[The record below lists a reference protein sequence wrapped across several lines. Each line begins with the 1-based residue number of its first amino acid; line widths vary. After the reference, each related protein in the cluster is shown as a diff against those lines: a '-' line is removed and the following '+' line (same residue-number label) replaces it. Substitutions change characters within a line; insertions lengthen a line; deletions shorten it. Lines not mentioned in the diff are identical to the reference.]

1 MPTPDAPARPA
12 PTRTVRALTAWLV
25 CVLAASVG
33 TLAHY
38 LLADNEPVAVAAGI
52 GVAAVIGAIG
62 MAALAFGDDDHE
74 PSAVLEPA
82 SPPIDPLTGLV
93 TEDGLDR
100 LVASLVATS
109 VPYSVA
115 FCDIDQLSGY
125 NERYGSAVGNHALR
139 FLAEVMDTTF
149 RPSDVIARS
158 TENEFVAV
166 LAGVSAIET
175 GAACERVREALAI
188 RLFDGT
194 NIPHFRISFGVA
206 DTTGDAGF
214 NEIAHAARFALMQAK
229 AAGGNRVAIAGEA
242 IILNA
247 PTT

>member
-1 MPTPDAPARPA
+1 MSTLESPA

-25 CVLAASVG
+25 CVLAAAVG
-33 TLAHY
+33 TLAHH
-38 LLADNEPVAVAAGI
+38 LLAENQPVAMAAGIAVAA
-52 GVAAVIGAIG
+52 AIGALG
-62 MAALAFGDDDHE
+62 MTALALGTDVDHE

-82 SPPIDPLTGLV
+82 SPPVDPLTGLI
-93 TEDGLDR
+93 TEEGLDR

-115 FCDIDQLSGY
+115 FCDFDHLSEY

-139 FLAEVMDTTF
+139 FLAEVMDTTL

-158 TENEFVAV
+158 AENEFVAV

-175 GAACERVREALAI
+175 GAACERVREALAV
-188 RLFDGT
+188 RLYDGT
-194 NIPHFRISFGVA
+194 NIPHFRISCGVA

-229 AAGGNRVAIAGEA
+229 AAGGNRVAVAGEA
-242 IILNA
+242 IILNS

>member
-1 MPTPDAPARPA
+1 MPTSHSTAPARTVPA
-12 PTRTVRALTAWLV
+12 GTAWLV
-25 CVLAASVG
+25 CVLAAAVG

-38 LLADNEPVAVAAGI
+38 LLSDTEPVAVVAGI
-52 GVAAVIGAIG
+52 GVAAAIGAVG
-62 MAALAFGDDDHE
+62 MIALALGTDPDHE
-74 PSAVLEPA
+74 PTAVLEPTA
-82 SPPIDPLTGLV
+82 PPVDPLTGLV
-93 TEDGLDR
+93 TEEGLDR

-115 FCDIDQLSGY
+115 ICDIDGLSEY
-125 NERYGSAVGNHALR
+125 NEAYGSSVGNHALR

-188 RLFDGT
+188 RLYDGT
-194 NIPHFRISFGVA
+194 NIPHFRVSFGVA
-206 DTTGDAGF
+206 DTTGEASF
-214 NEIAHAARFALMQAK
+214 SNIAHAARFALMQAK
-229 AAGGNRVAIAGEA
+229 AAGGNRVAITGEA
-242 IILNA
+242 IILNT

>member
-1 MPTPDAPARPA
+1 MLTSHSGARARTLPAVA
-12 PTRTVRALTAWLV
+12 AWLV
-25 CVLAASVG
+25 CILAAAVG
-33 TLAHY
+33 ALVHY
-38 LLADNEPVAVAAGI
+38 LLAGNDALAVAAGI
-52 GVAAVIGAIG
+52 GAAALVGAGGMAVAA
-62 MAALAFGDDDHE
+62 LQTDEDE
-74 PSAVLEPA
+74 PAPTPVLEPT

-100 LVASLVATS
+100 MAASLVATG

-115 FCDIDQLSGY
+115 ICDIDELSSY
-125 NERYGSAVGNHALR
+125 NQQYGSAVGNHALR
-139 FLAEVMDTTF
+139 FMAEVLDTTF

-158 TENEFVAV
+158 TDNEFVAV

-188 RLFDGT
+188 RLYDGT

-206 DTTGDAGF
+206 DTTGDARF
-214 NEIAHAARFALMQAK
+214 EDTSHAARFAIKQAK

-242 IILNA
+242 IILNT
-247 PTT
+247 PTP

>member
-1 MPTPDAPARPA
+1 MPTPDSHTPARTVPA
-12 PTRTVRALTAWLV
+12 VSAWLV
-25 CVLAASVG
+25 CVLAASIG

-38 LLADNEPVAVAAGI
+38 LLGDGEPVAVVAGI
-52 GVAAVIGAIG
+52 AVAVAIGAIG
-62 MAALAFGDDDHE
+62 MIALVLGTDVDHE
-74 PSAVLEPA
+74 PSAVLEPS
-82 SPPIDPLTGLV
+82 SPPVDPLTGLI

-115 FCDIDQLSGY
+115 FCDIDQLSDY

-158 TENEFVAV
+158 SENEFVAV

-188 RLFDGT
+188 RLYDGT

-206 DTTGDAGF
+206 DTTGDASF
-214 NEIAHAARFALMQAK
+214 SDIAHAARFALMQAK

>member
-1 MPTPDAPARPA
+1 MLTSHTDARA
-12 PTRTVRALTAWLV
+12 RTVPAVTAWLV
-25 CVLAASVG
+25 CVLAAAMG

-38 LLADNEPVAVAAGI
+38 LLAGNDAAAVAAGI
-52 GVAAVIGAIG
+52 GVAALVGAGGVTIGA
-62 MAALAFGDDDHE
+62 LRTDQPE
-74 PSAVLEPA
+74 PAPIPVLEPTT
-82 SPPIDPLTGLV
+82 PPIDPLTGLI

-100 LVASLVATS
+100 IVASLVATG
-109 VPYSVA
+109 VPYSVVI
-115 FCDIDQLSGY
+115 CDIDQLTAY
-125 NERYGSAVGNHALR
+125 NQQYGSAVGNHALR
-139 FLAEVMDTTF
+139 FMAEVLDTTF

-158 TENEFVAV
+158 ADNEFVAV

-188 RLFDGT
+188 RLYDGT

-206 DTTGDAGF
+206 DTTGDARF
-214 NEIAHAARFALMQAK
+214 DDVAHAAGFAIKQAK

-242 IILNA
+242 IVLNI

>member
-1 MPTPDAPARPA
+1 MPTPDSSAPARTVPA
-12 PTRTVRALTAWLV
+12 VTAWLV
-25 CVLAASVG
+25 CVLAAAVG

-38 LLADNEPVAVAAGI
+38 LLAANEPAAVAAGI
-52 GVAAVIGAIG
+52 GVAAAIGAVG
-62 MAALAFGDDDHE
+62 MIVLAARSDAAHE
-74 PSAVLEPA
+74 PTAMLEPTA
-82 SPPIDPLTGLV
+82 PPVDPLTGLI
-93 TEDGLDR
+93 TEEGLDR

-115 FCDIDQLSGY
+115 ICDIDHLSEY
-125 NERYGSAVGNHALR
+125 NERYGAAVGNHALR

-158 TENEFVAV
+158 ADNEFVAV

-188 RLFDGT
+188 RLYDGT
-194 NIPHFRISFGVA
+194 NIPHFRTSYGVA
-206 DTTGDAGF
+206 DTTGEASFSD
-214 NEIAHAARFALMQAK
+214 IAHAARFALMQSK

-242 IILNA
+242 IILNT
-247 PTT
+247 PTTT

>member
-1 MPTPDAPARPA
+1 MPPPRSTAPAR
-12 PTRTVRALTAWLV
+12 TVPALTAWLV
-25 CVLAASVG
+25 SVLAAALG
-33 TLAHY
+33 TLTHFLVA
-38 LLADNEPVAVAAGI
+38 ANDPVALVAGI
-52 GVAAVIGAIG
+52 AIAAAIGAIG
-62 MAALAFGDDDHE
+62 MIALVLGTDADDE

-82 SPPIDPLTGLV
+82 SPPVDALTGLI
-93 TEDGLDR
+93 TEEGLDR

-115 FCDIDQLSGY
+115 FCDIDQLSDY

-158 TENEFVAV
+158 SENEFVAV

-175 GAACERVREALAI
+175 GAACDRAREALAI

-214 NEIAHAARFALMQAK
+214 TDTAHAARVALMQAK

-242 IILNA
+242 IILNP

>member
-1 MPTPDAPARPA
+1 MPTPDPTAPAR
-12 PTRTVRALTAWLV
+12 TVHAVTAWLV
-25 CVLAASVG
+25 CVLAAAVG

-38 LLADNEPVAVAAGI
+38 LLAGNEPVAVAAGI
-52 GVAAVIGAIG
+52 GVAAVIGAVG
-62 MAALAFGDDDHE
+62 MVALTVRDDADHE
-74 PSAVLEPA
+74 PTAMLEPT
-82 SPPIDPLTGLV
+82 SPPVDPLTGLI
-93 TEDGLDR
+93 TEEGLDR
-100 LVASLVATS
+100 LVSSLVATS

-115 FCDIDQLSGY
+115 ICDIDQLSDY

-158 TENEFVAV
+158 TDNEFVAV

-188 RLFDGT
+188 RLYDGT
-194 NIPHFRISFGVA
+194 NIPHFRTSFGVA
-206 DTTGDAGF
+206 DTTGDARF
-214 NEIAHAARFALMQAK
+214 HDIAHAARFALMQAK

-242 IILNA
+242 IILNT
-247 PTT
+247 PTTT